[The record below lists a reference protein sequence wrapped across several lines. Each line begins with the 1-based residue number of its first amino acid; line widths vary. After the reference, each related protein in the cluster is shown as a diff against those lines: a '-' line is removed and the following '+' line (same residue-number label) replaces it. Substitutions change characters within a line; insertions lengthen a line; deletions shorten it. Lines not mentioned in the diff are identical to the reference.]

1 MSLSET
7 TAKLQISIDTIWV
20 LITSFL
26 VFFMQIGF
34 AMLEADLSCQ
44 RGIVNVL
51 LENSINVAVTLLS
64 AGKN

>member
-26 VFFMQIGF
+26 VFLMQIGL
-34 AMLEADLSCQ
+34 AMLEADLICQ

-51 LENSINVAVTLLS
+51 LENSTKVAGTILS